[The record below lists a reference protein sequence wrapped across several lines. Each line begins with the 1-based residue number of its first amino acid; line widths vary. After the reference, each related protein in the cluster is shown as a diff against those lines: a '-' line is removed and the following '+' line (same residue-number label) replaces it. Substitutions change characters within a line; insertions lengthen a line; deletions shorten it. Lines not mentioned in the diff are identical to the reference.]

1 MELTP
6 RLQDVINIVK
16 QKGEINLKDLALE
29 LKVSPKTAKG
39 YVRELTRLG
48 FLEID
53 EKENVKLKVTQEDP
67 VESLKKIIEI
77 HESEINAL
85 KKEVEEL
92 KTEII
97 KLRKKNSRFAT
108 TED

>member
-16 QKGEINLKDLALE
+16 QKGEINLRDLALE

-48 FLEID
+48 FVEMD
-53 EKENVKLKVTQEDP
+53 EKENVKLKIAHEDP
-67 VESLKKIIEI
+67 VENLRKIIEI

-85 KKEVEEL
+85 KKEIEEL
-92 KTEII
+92 KTEVI
-97 KLRKKNSRFAT
+97 KLRKKNR
-108 TED
+108 EY

>member
-16 QKGEINLKDLALE
+16 QKGEINLRDLALE

-48 FLEID
+48 FVEMD
-53 EKENVKLKVTQEDP
+53 EKENVKLKIVQDDS
-67 VESLKKIIEI
+67 VENLKKIIEI

-85 KKEVEEL
+85 KKEIEEL
-92 KTEII
+92 KTEVI
-97 KLRKKNSRFAT
+97 KLRKKNK
-108 TED
+108 EYY